1 MKLVMRSKT
10 PLASEACTGQF
21 IGLRPNSWP
30 SMSMQNMFSLY
41 FAACPDVCHR
51 CRLYLRW
58 AGRRYRDPGIVCLL
72 LELVAANMFGVTT
85 SE

>member
-1 MKLVMRSKT
+1 
-10 PLASEACTGQF
+10 
-21 IGLRPNSWP
+21 
-30 SMSMQNMFSLY
+30 MSMQNMFSLY

-58 AGRRYRDPGIVCLL
+58 AGRRYRDPGVVCLL